1 MKEFVEKL
9 IGRLEEEHEKCIN
22 RYGVVGGNA
31 PAIEVKQCIE
41 IVNQLAEEYK
51 DKVII
56 DGQYCWQTCGANEHC
71 KECNRLSN
79 GSIDYYENYDC
90 LAEEYNNGWIPC
102 SERLPDNDNEVLCWY
117 EYRIM
122 QGTCISEMAHRYGIG
137 WYSKKSD
144 IWVGEVSVGVDC
156 KVIAWQPLPQP
167 YAEHKQ
173 PIWKQQTMNRFERL
187 E

>member
-1 MKEFVEKL
+1 M
-9 IGRLEEEHEKCIN
+9 R
-22 RYGVVGGNA
+22 
-31 PAIEVKQCIE
+31 IE
-41 IVNQLAEEYK
+41 IINELAAEYINTST
-51 DKVII
+51 D
-56 DGQYCWQTCGANEHC
+56 TSTNT
-71 KECNRLSN
+71 ST
-79 GSIDYYENYDC
+79 
-90 LAEEYNNGWIPC
+90 WIPC